1 MTVRDPAAQLIR
13 AGTSVE
19 PVEFRHRQLESGW
32 EKHVQCAVRRHRRRR
47 ICRNP
52 GAAAVKEKEVAMDF
66 MQWLLTA
73 RIPLMGSAFHAR
85 EVGLRP
91 RSGVGPMTWHSRE
104 VAA

>member
-1 MTVRDPAAQLIR
+1 M
-13 AGTSVE
+13 
-19 PVEFRHRQLESGW
+19 
-32 EKHVQCAVRRHRRRR
+32 
-47 ICRNP
+47 
-52 GAAAVKEKEVAMDF
+52 KEKEVAMDF